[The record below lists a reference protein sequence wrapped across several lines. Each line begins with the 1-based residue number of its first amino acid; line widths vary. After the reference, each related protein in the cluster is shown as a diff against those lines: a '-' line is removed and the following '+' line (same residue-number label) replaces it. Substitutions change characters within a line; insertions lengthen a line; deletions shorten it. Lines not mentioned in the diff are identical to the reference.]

1 MRIAIPT
8 DDGRTVANHFGRAM
22 YFMIVEIED
31 GKEVSRKLSENL
43 HAREHGNHEHHG
55 FGNGR
60 GYGHEHGYGNGQGYG
75 HEHGHGHE
83 EVFASVGE
91 IEGVVAVR
99 IGPHMFE
106 DLKEK
111 NIRIYLVRP
120 GTSIDEV
127 VSDMI
132 AGKLRSLEYKR

>member
-8 DDGRTVANHFGRAM
+8 DDGRTVANHFGRAT

-55 FGNGR
+55 YGNGR
-60 GYGHEHGYGNGQGYG
+60 GYGHEHEQG
-75 HEHGHGHE
+75 HSHK

-111 NIRIYLVRP
+111 NIRIYLVRS